1 MKSVICFGEALIDF
15 QPVLPCDPSQPQTF
29 QRHAGGAPA
38 NVAVAVASLCGKA
51 EFIGTLANDPF
62 GDYLQDSLIRFGVG
76 TSHVQRTSAAPTALA
91 FVSLDENG
99 ERSFSFYRSPAADL
113 LFRESR
119 LSASAFEEAAILHAC
134 SNSLTEEGIAQT
146 TLTCMRRARDAGVLV
161 SFDMNLRAALWP
173 PEIDPSP
180 RIRSALALADVVKLS
195 VEELAF
201 VAAAIGSESATF
213 DELWAG
219 NTKLLLVTDGARP
232 LRWYTPD
239 AHGSHG
245 TYSVQ
250 MIDSTAAGDAFSG
263 GLLISLAEH
272 AVNPSNLAALTA
284 DSERFKQV
292 LSFSSAC
299 GALATTR
306 RGAFE
311 AMPCRAE
318 VDTLM
323 NSSAPVQPEVALP

>member
-1 MKSVICFGEALIDF
+1 
-15 QPVLPCDPSQPQTF
+15 
-29 QRHAGGAPA
+29 
-38 NVAVAVASLCGKA
+38 
-51 EFIGTLANDPF
+51 
-62 GDYLQDSLIRFGVG
+62 
-76 TSHVQRTSAAPTALA
+76 
-91 FVSLDENG
+91 
-99 ERSFSFYRSPAADL
+99 
-113 LFRESR
+113 
-119 LSASAFEEAAILHAC
+119 
-134 SNSLTEEGIAQT
+134 
-146 TLTCMRRARDAGVLV
+146 VLV

-201 VAAAIGSESATF
+201 VVAAIGSESATF

-239 AHGSHG
+239 AHGSHA